1 MFCYS
6 NLAVYYGNKSN
17 DSSINKTDELLD
29 IESDTY
35 ESDHCICG
43 MSKIQVYYIFLVRDN
58 SDQFILLIIY
68 DRFYFSCV
76 LDLLHFSI

>member
-6 NLAVYYGNKSN
+6 YLALYYGNKSN
-17 DSSINKTDELLD
+17 GSSINETDEFLD
-29 IESDTY
+29 IENDTY
-35 ESDHCICG
+35 ESDHCIGG

>member
-6 NLAVYYGNKSN
+6 YLALYYGN

-29 IESDTY
+29 IENVND
-35 ESDHCICG
+35 ESDHCIGG

-68 DRFYFSCV
+68 NRFYFSCV